1 MRMTGA
7 IMTVCHS
14 CLPSCLFSRVRRLS
28 RIGACSAKPC
38 PAAGRSFI
46 HHERKHTM
54 AMRRTLLSS
63 LAACA
68 ATALLAPVAWAQ
80 GPAADYPSR
89 PIRLVVPF
97 GAGGSTDMVAR
108 LLAEK
113 MSVILGKSVVVD
125 NRGGAGGS
133 LCASQ
138 IARAAADG
146 YTIGMATVST
156 HGSNPAIF
164 RKLPYDPIKDFAPIT
179 NVMSVPSVFVINASV
194 PAKTMKEFIAL
205 AKANPGKYSFASP
218 GTGSLG
224 HANIENFM
232 NLAGIDLLHIPYKG
246 AGQAI
251 TDALGGQVNAMTD
264 NLPSTLPHIKDGKLR
279 PLAVLAFKR
288 ADVLPDV
295 PTYTE
300 LGFPQM
306 GDGGWFGLVAP
317 AGTPRPIIDKLNAA
331 AHKAM
336 AMPDYLEKQK
346 SISGESMGNTP
357 EEFAKQIKA
366 AIERYT
372 AVAKRA
378 NIKLD

>member
-1 MRMTGA
+1 MA
-7 IMTVCHS
+7 I
-14 CLPSCLFSRVRRLS
+14 
-28 RIGACSAKPC
+28 
-38 PAAGRSFI
+38 
-46 HHERKHTM
+46 
-54 AMRRTLLSS
+54 RRTVLSS
-63 LAACA
+63 IAACA
-68 ATALLAPVAWAQ
+68 AVAALTPAFAANA
-80 GPAADYPSR
+80 AADYPNR

-113 MSVILGKSVVVD
+113 MSTVLGKSVVVD

-133 LCASQ
+133 IGASEV
-138 IARAAADG
+138 AKAAPDG

-156 HGSNPAIF
+156 HGYNPAIF
-164 RKLPYDPIKDFAPIT
+164 RKLPYDAIKDFAPIT
-179 NVMSVPSVFVINASV
+179 NVMAVPSVFVVNASV

-264 NLPSTLPHIKDGKLR
+264 NLPSTLPHIKNGQLR

-300 LGFPQM
+300 LGYPQM

-317 AGTPRPIIDKLNAA
+317 AGTPKPIIDKLNAA

-357 EEFAKQIKA
+357 DQFAKQIKT
-366 AIERYT
+366 AIDRYT

>member
-1 MRMTGA
+1 
-7 IMTVCHS
+7 
-14 CLPSCLFSRVRRLS
+14 
-28 RIGACSAKPC
+28 
-38 PAAGRSFI
+38 
-46 HHERKHTM
+46 M

-68 ATALLAPVAWAQ
+68 ATALLAPAAWAQ

-133 LCASQ
+133 IGASE
-138 IARAAADG
+138 IARAAPDG

-179 NVMSVPSVFVINASV
+179 NVMSVPSVFVVNASV

-246 AGQAI
+246 AG
-251 TDALGGQVNAMTD
+251 
-264 NLPSTLPHIKDGKLR
+264 
-279 PLAVLAFKR
+279 
-288 ADVLPDV
+288 
-295 PTYTE
+295 
-300 LGFPQM
+300 
-306 GDGGWFGLVAP
+306 
-317 AGTPRPIIDKLNAA
+317 
-331 AHKAM
+331 
-336 AMPDYLEKQK
+336 
-346 SISGESMGNTP
+346 
-357 EEFAKQIKA
+357 
-366 AIERYT
+366 
-372 AVAKRA
+372 
-378 NIKLD
+378 